1 MTSTSMTSS
10 YLHNRTYLG
19 NTTLSSPPSMR
30 QDLCDLPRKW
40 IHTTSFICLL
50 IFIPI
55 TVIGNL
61 FVVAVISS
69 SKSLKKQT
77 AFMFLASLAIAD
89 TLVGLVSMP
98 FNARMQ
104 WKRGFLCLGP
114 GLCWVYTL
122 NEIFLSVTSVIHLF
136 IIGIDRYISLKYV
149 YQYNTV
155 VTRRRVFAAIFSI
168 WGFSAFVALIS
179 IFKWKDVSKIAIV
192 TKPSYVCKLDNTS
205 FFTAVYISCFLVPLI
220 IMIYTY
226 HFVYR
231 TASRHIN
238 EISKIEVA
246 VPGTEGKKWRDKKRK
261 KRQNRM
267 LKSIVIVFI
276 VYCICWYPT
285 IIYILSI
292 FHAKNFWEKYT
303 RQTWWQV
310 MHFMLINFLPALNST
325 TNPFIYVLC
334 NKQFRK
340 VSRQLYYKITNQ
352 EHRSMQYITTFYTDT
367 RCDVGCNEDA
377 VMSPSIRTPVKLRKF
392 VMKNKAGV
400 DDGENS
406 VMI

>member
-192 TKPSYVCKLDNTS
+192 TKPSYICALDNTS

-220 IMIYTY
+220 IMVYTY
-226 HFVYR
+226 SFVYG
-231 TASRHIN
+231 TASRHIK
-238 EISKIEVA
+238 EITKIEVTA
-246 VPGTEGKKWRDKKRK
+246 IGGDGGKQSRDKKCK
-261 KRQNRM
+261 KRQNRT

-276 VYCICWYPT
+276 VC
-285 IIYILSI
+285 LL
-292 FHAKNFWEKYT
+292 YT
-303 RQTWWQV
+303 
-310 MHFMLINFLPALNST
+310 
-325 TNPFIYVLC
+325 
-334 NKQFRK
+334 
-340 VSRQLYYKITNQ
+340 
-352 EHRSMQYITTFYTDT
+352 
-367 RCDVGCNEDA
+367 
-377 VMSPSIRTPVKLRKF
+377 SPSPR
-392 VMKNKAGV
+392 
-400 DDGENS
+400 DS
-406 VMI
+406 